1 MGGNGPPFTISP
13 TDTVS
18 FLVMNTDFLA
28 LDKPSGSRNEDRF
41 SSTQL
46 SDHKEPMERHH
57 TGKRPPSPLQ
67 TPAVAMLPDSHMET
81 WEAAKVQPTEPT
93 TASISM

>member
-1 MGGNGPPFTISP
+1 MGGNGPPFTTSP

-67 TPAVAMLPDSHMET
+67 TPAVSILPASLMEMG
-81 WEAAKVQPTEPT
+81 EVAEVQLIAPT